1 VACCGLLWLNS
12 SICRC
17 QHFPYSVQTR
27 IRSGSGAWR
36 MQYVPVCLAPVHL
49 CHCWPYPFPIHH
61 LSINSPISLPSQHV
75 LLISILPGSHVDT
88 GNLRYYI
95 HSCVFRISVLHPA
108 WHLYRRLSPYVIV
121 SHSDPTNL
129 TSASSRDQLNTVEN
143 FLHASPTSY
152 LFIPKN
158 GEQGSPQAGKH
169 FILRT
174 Y

>member
-1 VACCGLLWLNS
+1 
-12 SICRC
+12 
-17 QHFPYSVQTR
+17 
-27 IRSGSGAWR
+27 
-36 MQYVPVCLAPVHL
+36 
-49 CHCWPYPFPIHH
+49 
-61 LSINSPISLPSQHV
+61 
-75 LLISILPGSHVDT
+75 
-88 GNLRYYI
+88 
-95 HSCVFRISVLHPA
+95 
-108 WHLYRRLSPYVIV
+108 LSPYVIV